1 MDFTS
6 QQLQSID
13 AGEPVALTV
22 EGRPCILLPTSLYDQ
37 LREAIDDWHPR
48 TMRPTLARMMAE
60 DWNDPSMAVYDQLVE
75 HSRAK

>member
-13 AGEPVALTV
+13 AGEPVSLTV
-22 EGRPCILLPTSLYDQ
+22 EGRLCVLLPSSLYDQ

-48 TMRPTLARMMAE
+48 TMRPILARMMAE
-60 DWNDPSMAVYDQLVE
+60 DWKDPAMSAYDE
-75 HSRAK
+75 